1 MRLLIVDDSSFMR
14 RQIKDA
20 FSELTDVEFEEAIN
34 GIEALEKHRTFQPDV
49 MILDYIIPAPD
60 GLAILKILNKIDNK
74 VKIVMVTALGNQ
86 KFNYKDSIVWGAC
99 AIISKPISEES
110 ASKIIKSIYGQVT

>member
-14 RQIKDA
+14 KQIKDA
-20 FSELTDVEFEEAIN
+20 FSELADIEFEEAIN

-60 GLAILKILNKIDNK
+60 GLAILKILNKIDKK
-74 VKIVMVTALGNQ
+74 VKIIMVTALGNQ
-86 KFNYKDSIVWGAC
+86 KFIYKDCIECGAF